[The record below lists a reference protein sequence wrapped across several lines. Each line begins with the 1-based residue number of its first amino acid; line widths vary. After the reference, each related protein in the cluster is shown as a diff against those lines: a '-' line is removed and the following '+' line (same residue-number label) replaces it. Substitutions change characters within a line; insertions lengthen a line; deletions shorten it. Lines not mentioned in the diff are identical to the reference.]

1 MEKARENEKDSEK
14 AAIEFI
20 QKKQREEAGKKLA
33 ERSNYLNEISLSNI
47 DDLMQKYAGSN
58 DTQFILEFKKI
69 EYLESIA
76 YALNAMLENK
86 GAKK

>member
-20 QKKQREEAGKKLA
+20 QKKQKEDMEKRLA
-33 ERSNYLNEISLSNI
+33 DRRNYLNEISLSNI

-76 YALNAMLENK
+76 YALNAMLDK

>member
-1 MEKARENEKDSEK
+1 MTVLMV
-14 AAIEFI
+14 
-20 QKKQREEAGKKLA
+20 EAGKKLA

-76 YALNAMLENK
+76 YALNAMLDK

>member
-1 MEKARENEKDSEK
+1 MEKEKSNEKIDKEK

-20 QKKQREEAGKKLA
+20 EKKQKEEIDRRLA
-33 ERSNYLNEISLSNI
+33 QRTAYLNEISQSNI

-76 YALNAMLENK
+76 YALNAKLE
-86 GAKK
+86 KKEEK

>member
-20 QKKQREEAGKKLA
+20 QKKQKEDMEKRLA
-33 ERSNYLNEISLSNI
+33 DRRNYLNEISLSNI

-76 YALNAMLENK
+76 YALNAMLDK
-86 GAKK
+86 GTKK

>member
-1 MEKARENEKDSEK
+1 MEKAKENEKDSEK

-20 QKKQREEAGKKLA
+20 QKKQKEDIEKRLA
-33 ERSNYLNEISLSNI
+33 DRRNYLNEISLSNI

>member
-1 MEKARENEKDSEK
+1 MEKAKENEKDSEK

-20 QKKQREEAGKKLA
+20 QKKQKEDMEKRLA
-33 ERSNYLNEISLSNI
+33 DRHNYLNEISLSNI

-76 YALNAMLENK
+76 YALNAMLDKE
-86 GAKK
+86 AKK

>member
-1 MEKARENEKDSEK
+1 MEKAKENEKDSEK

-20 QKKQREEAGKKLA
+20 QKKQKEDIEKRLA
-33 ERSNYLNEISLSNI
+33 DRRNYLNEISLSNI

-76 YALNAMLENK
+76 YALNAMLDK

>member
-1 MEKARENEKDSEK
+1 MEKAKENEKDSEK

-20 QKKQREEAGKKLA
+20 QKKQKEDMEKRLA
-33 ERSNYLNEISLSNI
+33 DRRNYLNEISLSNI

-76 YALNAMLENK
+76 YALNAMLDKE
-86 GAKK
+86 AKK

>member
-20 QKKQREEAGKKLA
+20 QKKQKEDIEKRLA
-33 ERSNYLNEISLSNI
+33 DRRNYLNEISLSNI

-76 YALNAMLENK
+76 YALNAMLDK

>member
-1 MEKARENEKDSEK
+1 MEKAKENEKDSEK
-14 AAIEFI
+14 AAIEFL
-20 QKKQREEAGKKLA
+20 QKKQKEDMEKRLA
-33 ERSNYLNEISLSNI
+33 DRRNYLNEISLSNI

-76 YALNAMLENK
+76 YALNAMLDK

>member
-14 AAIEFI
+14 AAIEFL
-20 QKKQREEAGKKLA
+20 QKKQKEDMEKRLA
-33 ERSNYLNEISLSNI
+33 DRRNYLNEISLSNI

-76 YALNAMLENK
+76 YALNAMLDK

>member
-1 MEKARENEKDSEK
+1 MEKAKENEKDSEK

-20 QKKQREEAGKKLA
+20 QKKQKEEIEQKLA
-33 ERSNYLNEISLSNI
+33 QRTAYLNEISQSNI

-76 YALNAMLENK
+76 YALNAMLK

>member
-20 QKKQREEAGKKLA
+20 QKKQKEDMEKRLA
-33 ERSNYLNEISLSNI
+33 DRRNYLNEISLSNI

>member
-1 MEKARENEKDSEK
+1 MEKARETEKDSEK

-20 QKKQREEAGKKLA
+20 QKKQKEDIEKRLA
-33 ERSNYLNEISLSNI
+33 DRRNYLNEISQSNI

>member
-20 QKKQREEAGKKLA
+20 QKKQKEDIEKRLA
-33 ERSNYLNEISLSNI
+33 DRRNYLNEISLSNI

>member
-1 MEKARENEKDSEK
+1 MEKAKENEKDSEK

-20 QKKQREEAGKKLA
+20 QKKQKEDMEKRLA
-33 ERSNYLNEISLSNI
+33 DRRNYLNEISLSNI

-76 YALNAMLENK
+76 YALNATLENK

>member
-1 MEKARENEKDSEK
+1 MEKAKENEKDSEK

-20 QKKQREEAGKKLA
+20 QKKQKEDMEKRLA
-33 ERSNYLNEISLSNI
+33 DRRNYLNEISLSNI

-76 YALNAMLENK
+76 YALNAMLDK

>member
-20 QKKQREEAGKKLA
+20 QKKQKEDREKRLA
-33 ERSNYLNEISLSNI
+33 DRSNYLNEISLSNI

-76 YALNAMLENK
+76 YALNAMLDK

>member
-1 MEKARENEKDSEK
+1 MEKAKENEKDSEK

-20 QKKQREEAGKKLA
+20 QKKQKEEIEQKLA
-33 ERSNYLNEISLSNI
+33 QRTAYLNEISQSNI

-76 YALNAMLENK
+76 YALNAMLDK